1 MPLLFALYNQVD
13 LYTLGEVFIF
23 LCPIAYTSPVIAMIE
38 GRKTGRTTLR
48 GVDGA
53 RATGICHYASGP
65 KGSEY
70 TISAQLPGAVTAEV
84 VLQYGPSRGYQC
96 RPPEPLS
103 NSVKCPDGS
112 VAALW
117 VMSGGKPLLFGIL
130 GTGPFDQAEAR
141 RKLLSYSKQSITAKP
156 QRVRTSAIQLPAAA
170 QPEVAPRPSFREPS
184 SKSEPPFPLPEQKPG
199 AAAAVEIAGANTAT
213 AVLQKESPARS
224 LPAQAQRGTEIAS
237 AAQPN
242 TATNRKPLVLKRAPR
257 PTPHP
262 PVYSPLWDDVS
273 FEFEK
278 MLQDLPAARP
288 FNGSAHDAEIV
299 ELPTDGAVQCYVG
312 SVLVDGMKVFLQ
324 AVPARPFG
332 RPAGFDHSLVSRDG
346 ECYWVKYFIQSE

>member
-1 MPLLFALYNQVD
+1 
-13 LYTLGEVFIF
+13 
-23 LCPIAYTSPVIAMIE
+23 MIE
-38 GRKTGRTTLR
+38 GRKTGKTALR
-48 GVDGA
+48 GVDGVK
-53 RATGICHYASGP
+53 ATGICHYATGP
-65 KGSEY
+65 KGSEF
-70 TISAQLPGAVTAEV
+70 TISAQLPGAANAVIV
-84 VLQYGPSRGYQC
+84 MQYGPSRNYLC

-103 NSVKCPDGS
+103 ISVKCHDGG

-117 VMSGGKPLLFGIL
+117 VISGGKPILFGTV

-141 RKLLSYSKQSITAKP
+141 KKLLDTGKPVIAARQSQVKAA
-156 QRVRTSAIQLPAAA
+156 AIPLPAAT
-170 QPEVAPRPSFREPS
+170 QPEVTPRPSFREPS

-199 AAAAVEIAGANTAT
+199 AAEAVEIAGANTAT
-213 AVLQKESPARS
+213 AVLQKEGPTRS
-224 LPAQAQRGTEIAS
+224 LPAPAKRGTEIAN
-237 AAQPN
+237 AAKPG
-242 TATNRKPLVLKRAPR
+242 TDTNRKPLVLKRALR

-273 FEFEK
+273 SEFEK

-299 ELPTDGAVQCYVG
+299 EMPTGGAVQCYVG
-312 SVLVDGMKVFLQ
+312 SVILDDVKVFLQ
-324 AVPARPFG
+324 AVPAKPYG